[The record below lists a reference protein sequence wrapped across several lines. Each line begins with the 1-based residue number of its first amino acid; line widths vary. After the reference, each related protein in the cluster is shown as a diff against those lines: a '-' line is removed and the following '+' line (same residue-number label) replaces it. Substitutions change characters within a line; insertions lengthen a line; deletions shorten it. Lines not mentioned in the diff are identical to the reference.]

1 MADFSG
7 GFWMERTIGAS
18 AGAAVS
24 LIYMLP
30 ADRREAACRFVAGL
44 VSGLVFGGPAG
55 VLLAGRLGIA
65 THLSA
70 AAARDSRSAMQAL
83 KCAQCATC
91 SARNLAPTAEA
102 SEFFCS
108 LLTACSTTCKRS
120 CSTTTAFP
128 QSHHPFP
135 RRLC

>member
-24 LIYMLP
+24 LVYMLP
-30 ADRREAACRFVAGL
+30 ADRREAACRFIAG
-44 VSGLVFGGPAG
+44 VISGVVFGGPAG

-70 AAARDSRSAMQAL
+70 SEIMLSGAAAVS
-83 KCAQCATC
+83 
-91 SARNLAPTAEA
+91 
-102 SEFFCS
+102 
-108 LLTACSTTCKRS
+108 LTAWWALGVLAR
-120 CSTTTAFP
+120 AA
-128 QSHHPFP
+128 
-135 RRLC
+135 RRWGRRGG

>member
-24 LIYMLP
+24 LVYMLP
-30 ADRREAACRFVAGL
+30 ADRREAACRFVGGL

-65 THLSA
+65 AHLSA
-70 AAARDSRSAMQAL
+70 SEIMLSGAAAVSLSAWWAL
-83 KCAQCATC
+83 GVL
-91 SARNLAPTAEA
+91 ARLARRWGR
-102 SEFFCS
+102 
-108 LLTACSTTCKRS
+108 KRS
-120 CSTTTAFP
+120 
-128 QSHHPFP
+128 
-135 RRLC
+135 L

>member
-1 MADFSG
+1 MADLSAG
-7 GFWMERTIGAS
+7 LWMERTIGAS

-44 VSGLVFGGPAG
+44 ISGLVFGGPAG

-70 AAARDSRSAMQAL
+70 SETVLSGAAAVS
-83 KCAQCATC
+83 
-91 SARNLAPTAEA
+91 
-102 SEFFCS
+102 
-108 LLTACSTTCKRS
+108 LTAWWALGVLARV
-120 CSTTTAFP
+120 ARRWGR
-128 QSHHPFP
+128 P
-135 RRLC
+135 RGG

>member
-24 LIYMLP
+24 LVYMLP
-30 ADRREAACRFVAGL
+30 ADRREAACRFVGGL

-65 THLSA
+65 AHLSA
-70 AAARDSRSAMQAL
+70 SEIMLSGAAAVSLSAWWAL
-83 KCAQCATC
+83 GVL
-91 SARNLAPTAEA
+91 ARLARRWGRKG
-102 SEFFCS
+102 S
-108 LLTACSTTCKRS
+108 L
-120 CSTTTAFP
+120 
-128 QSHHPFP
+128 
-135 RRLC
+135 

>member
-55 VLLAGRLGIA
+55 LLIAGRLGIA
-65 THLSA
+65 EHLSGSEVTLSGA
-70 AAARDSRSAMQAL
+70 AAVS
-83 KCAQCATC
+83 
-91 SARNLAPTAEA
+91 
-102 SEFFCS
+102 
-108 LLTACSTTCKRS
+108 LTAWWGLGVLARL
-120 CSTTTAFP
+120 A
-128 QSHHPFP
+128 
-135 RRLC
+135 RRWGRMR